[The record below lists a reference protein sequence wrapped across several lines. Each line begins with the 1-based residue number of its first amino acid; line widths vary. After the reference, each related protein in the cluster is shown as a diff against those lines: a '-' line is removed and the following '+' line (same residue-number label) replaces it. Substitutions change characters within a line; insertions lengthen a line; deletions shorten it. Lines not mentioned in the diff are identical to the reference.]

1 MSESSSYGQENQSVS
16 DVGTTTQQPAS
27 NAPLQQMS
35 TPFIRLGHLVD
46 RAIPNI
52 RTVDGMAYALAKR
65 TPRTVAVCMILLVA
79 GIIAS
84 RLNIW
89 TEGYLWGIPS
99 LGAISM
105 GVGFWV
111 WSSNLML
118 RPDLSPEA
126 RTVLKRAINLQLSM
140 VVAGALAVVY
150 FIGMAMGFW

>member
-1 MSESSSYGQENQSVS
+1 MSESSNDGQENQSVK
-16 DVGTTTQQPAS
+16 DGGATTQQPAAS
-27 NAPLQQMS
+27 SRLQQMAA
-35 TPFIRLGHLVD
+35 PFIRLAHVID

-52 RTVDGMAYALAKR
+52 RTVDGMAYELAKR
-65 TPRTVAVCMILLVA
+65 TPRTIAVCMFLLVA

-99 LGAISM
+99 LGAIGM
-105 GVGFWV
+105 GIGFWV

-126 RTVLKRAINLQLSM
+126 RAVLKRAINLQLSM

-150 FIGMAMGFW
+150 FIGMAIGFW